1 VTGPPE
7 DCSTDTF
14 IQIDYDHARIGDTF
28 IRIADAGKDLGLD
41 EPLSHP
47 GLVLDWGNGALCLE
61 GAAEDL
67 LAFAHRL
74 WAATA
79 TVVMPWA
86 RHQFLITVAGADPN
100 TETIVRHLTADLT
113 AQADSQAPLRITV
126 HRQDAPS
133 APE

>member
-1 VTGPPE
+1 MTNQIPGE
-7 DCSTDTF
+7 DCSTSPF
-14 IQIDYDHARIGDTF
+14 IDYNHARIGDAS
-28 IRIADAGKDLGLD
+28 IRIADAGEDLGLD

-47 GLVLDWGNGALCLE
+47 GIVIDWGNDALCLE

-74 WAATA
+74 WATTA
-79 TVVMPWA
+79 AVVMPWA

-113 AQADSQAPLRITV
+113 AQAHSHTPLRVTV
-126 HRQDAPS
+126 HRQNTSSP
-133 APE
+133 PE